1 MTNVS
6 LHEPRFSVALFTS
19 IQLHPWRVCTHTC
32 TVYTWQ
38 TSLVTDVAPSS
49 TFPRASRFSSP
60 YFSLGSARVF
70 ARVYVLPVSG
80 LHRKA
85 RSSRREN
92 DARQTQPPDK
102 AFPSLPSCSSASRLH
117 AAYTFLYSLPGQCY
131 DRVSSSA
138 IRLPSSSLADT
149 WSTIFLHTCSFPL
162 LFFALSLARSFCSWY
177 SLFVGFER
185 DGRNIRICFSGITSW
200 TRFSSVRR
208 LSRLV
213 CRWYSS
219 SIFNGI
225 LSRFRGRRKFFRRNL
240 RFVKTY
246 WRFHGWT
253 FRTVSLFQSQGARVI
268 SCVKVFSRFRATL
281 SRYPLNL
288 YFSTCW
294 QFFASILVPKE

>member
-19 IQLHPWRVCTHTC
+19 IQLHPWHVCTHTC

-60 YFSLGSARVF
+60 YFGLGSARVF

-102 AFPSLPSCSSASRLH
+102 AFPSLPSCSSASRFH
-117 AAYTFLYSLPGQCY
+117 AAYIFLYSLPGQCY

-138 IRLPSSSLADT
+138 IRLPSPSLADT
-149 WSTIFLHTCSFPL
+149 WSSIFLHACSFPL
-162 LFFALSLARSFCSWY
+162 LFFALSIVRSFCSWY
-177 SLFVGFER
+177 SLFVGLER

-200 TRFSSVRR
+200 TRFSGER
-208 LSRLV
+208 LA
-213 CRWYSS
+213 CRWHSS
-219 SIFNGI
+219 SILF
-225 LSRFRGRRKFFRRNL
+225 LLEFYRGFAEQGNFKEEGFDENTEKNL
-240 RFVKTY
+240 RFVKTR
-246 WRFHGWT
+246 W
-253 FRTVSLFQSQGARVI
+253 
-268 SCVKVFSRFRATL
+268 
-281 SRYPLNL
+281 L
-288 YFSTCW
+288 YLCFL
-294 QFFASILVPKE
+294 AEVHA